1 MCPSQ
6 STSSAVCL
14 ELGSRSNEGS
24 GQYST
29 AADWFVGSHVKR
41 SGQPAKSTNQVP
53 VNGLVPFMSNL
64 PMDLVSNIMV
74 FVDMA
79 DAKNTLALTCKTCR
93 NSVWNQKEFWLSLG
107 GPCFLQESQQ
117 ELKMIY
123 GVEATRSTFR
133 RWVYGIT
140 HGWSHQFANRADDV
154 SSGEA
159 LQDAYFLVSGLSRG
173 DAPTRDICRFV
184 DATVRA
190 IGRSADD
197 EDDSLATALVLRCQ
211 NRPDLLSSK
220 QVRDLEAALDEAAE
234 RAMLRHVQAAE
245 DDAEY
250 EDDFDELAEKDALDH
265 DDISKCSADGLLVA
279 PSEQA
284 INSSD
289 ASWLSQRFL
298 MVMSEHHGWD

>member
-6 STSSAVCL
+6 SKSSSVCL
-14 ELGSRSNEGS
+14 ELGSRSNESS

-29 AADWFVGSHVKR
+29 AADLLVGLHVKR
-41 SGQPAKSTNQVP
+41 SGPPAKSTTQVP
-53 VNGLVPFMSNL
+53 MGGLVPFMSNL
-64 PMDLVSNIMV
+64 PMDLVSNMMV

-93 NSVWNQKEFWLSLG
+93 NSVWNQTEFWLSLG
-107 GPCFLQESQQ
+107 GPCFLQESMQ
-117 ELKMIY
+117 ELKMIHS
-123 GVEATRSTFR
+123 VEATRSTFR

-140 HGWSHQFANRADDV
+140 YGWSHQFANRADDV

-159 LQDAYFLVSGLSRG
+159 LQDAYFLISGLSRG
-173 DAPTRDICRFV
+173 DAPARDICRFV
-184 DATVRA
+184 GATVRA

-197 EDDSLATALVLRCQ
+197 EDDSLATALVLRCRS
-211 NRPDLLSSK
+211 RPDLLSSK

-250 EDDFDELAEKDALDH
+250 EDDFDELAEKDALEK

-279 PSEQA
+279 PPEQA

-289 ASWLSQRFL
+289 ATWLSQRFL